1 MKKMILSLATM
12 FAVVTIAIGQNVGIG
27 TNTPVALLH
36 VNNGNVLFSGPN
48 MLGNTVLPPVKG
60 KGIRTFWYP
69 EKAAFRTGGVYNA
82 TISGFPDADTSNFH
96 NWDKDSIGA
105 FSFAAGFNTK
115 AKGSY
120 SFAAGVRSFAIGDA
134 TATFGI
140 GNNAKGDFSFV
151 AGSSNKADGNASLA
165 FGNGCVA
172 SGNYSAATG
181 NFTTSSGVASTSMGG
196 STVASGNYSTASG
209 VNSTASGDRS
219 VSMGDNTAASGSTA
233 TSMGEHTVA
242 SGDYSTAVGSYT
254 VAGGDY
260 STAIGKTAKAT
271 GYASFAFGNNT
282 IASGSNSTAM
292 GVNAN
297 TGNHTNSF
305 CIAGALNDVAATNT
319 NDNQMMMRFNNY
331 TFWVSTSNYAYL
343 IPASNGW
350 AYTSDKYKKD
360 RFLELNGESVLKK
373 ISTIP
378 FYSWNF
384 KASDT
389 KQYRHY
395 GIMAQ
400 DFYSAFG
407 KDEYGN
413 IGNDSTV
420 SPLDLLGVAYSA
432 IKALEK
438 RTETLQA
445 QNNNMAEQIIAF
457 KIMKGEMEKLQEAV
471 EAIRI
476 KIKN

>member
-1 MKKMILSLATM
+1 MKKRILTLIVLMITHAFI
-12 FAVVTIAIGQNVGIG
+12 FAQNVGIG
-27 TNTPVALLH
+27 TTTPASLLH
-36 VNNGNVLFSGPN
+36 VHNGTVLFSGPN
-48 MLGNTVLPPVKG
+48 FLAGNPAHPPVTG
-60 KGIRTFWYP
+60 KGTRTFWYTD
-69 EKAAFRTGGVYNA
+69 KAAFRTGGVFNGG
-82 TISGFPDADTSNFH
+82 IFGFADADTSNFH
-96 NWDKDSIGA
+96 NWDRDSIGV

-115 AKGSY
+115 AKG
-120 SFAAGVRSFAIGDA
+120 
-134 TATFGI
+134 
-140 GNNAKGDFSFV
+140 DFSF
-151 AGSSNKADGNASLA
+151 AMGAASFANGITSAA
-165 FGNGCVA
+165 FGSGTKANGNFSFSAGNNSSANGLASIALGYGSVA
-172 SGNYSAATG
+172 SGNYSAAIG
-181 NFTTSSGVASTSMGG
+181 QYALSSGNASFAIGTNTEAFGKF
-196 STVASGNYSTASG
+196 STAMG
-209 VNSTASGDRS
+209 VGTFASGDRS
-219 VSMGDNTAASGSTA
+219 TSLGDNTIASGDFSTA
-233 TSMGEHTVA
+233 MGTSTIA
-242 SGDYSTAVGSYT
+242 SGDYSTAM
-254 VAGGDY
+254 
-260 STAIGKTAKAT
+260 GKAAKAT
-271 GYASFAFGNNT
+271 GYGSFAVGNNA
-282 IASGSNSTAM
+282 IASGINSTAM
-292 GVNAN
+292 GINAN
-297 TGNHTNSF
+297 TGNHTNAF
-305 CIAGALNDVAATNT
+305 CIAGALNDVATTNT

-331 TFWVSTSNYAYL
+331 TFWVSASNYAYL

-407 KDEYGN
+407 KDEYGD

-445 QNNNMAEQIIAF
+445 QNNSMAEQIIAF

-471 EAIRI
+471 EAIKI